1 MTVLQNQGHPNLI
14 YPRKEVQCELMY
26 FDTLSVAKEDFQREL
41 GSISQNPC
49 DLNLD
54 LSYA

>member
-1 MTVLQNQGHPNLI
+1 MTVSQNQCHPNLI
-14 YPRKEVQCELMY
+14 YPRKEVQCELMCS
-26 FDTLSVAKEDFQREL
+26 DTQSVAKEDFQREL
-41 GSISQNPC
+41 GSIAQNPC

>member
-26 FDTLSVAKEDFQREL
+26 SDTLSVAKKDFQREL